1 MSTSGV
7 PGGEAVSLAPVV
19 PWHER
24 EHIGHV
30 VHFYAEDGFLLD
42 TLSRYVGTA
51 LGAGD
56 AAVVIATQEHRDGL
70 WTRLSGRGL
79 DLATAVQ
86 QGRYVALDAAET
98 LNRLLLDGWPDPSRF
113 QEVIGG
119 VLTQAASACEGP
131 SGRVAAF
138 GEMVALLWAQG
149 KVDEVV
155 RLEELWN
162 ELAKVHSFVL
172 RCAYPISSFFRAEHG
187 EPLLRICGQHS
198 GVIPGESY
206 TSLSSEDER
215 LRNITH
221 LQHKAQ
227 ALETERAQRE
237 EIQRSLQLRDSELT
251 DFLENALEGVQQ
263 VGADR
268 KILWANRALLQ
279 LLGYGPDEYINHSL
293 AEFHADPAAFEEFWE
308 KLMRRED
315 VFNFSA
321 DLRCKDGSVKH
332 VLLQSNGL
340 WEHGQ
345 FVRTRCF
352 VRDVTEQK
360 LAEQAL
366 RESEATLRATKDEL
380 ETQVEQ
386 RTAALRRLSAQVLS
400 LQDRER
406 RRIARELH
414 DSLGQYLTA
423 LKINVEILKSLPEQ
437 KHLWKES
444 EQLLDRCM
452 SEVRTLSY
460 LLHPPMMDEVGL
472 ASTARW
478 YVQGFGERS
487 GLKIKLQIPH
497 DLERLPDA
505 IELALF
511 RVLQEALTNV
521 HRHSRATTARVVIL
535 RDAEQVILEVSDNGR
550 GVPEPVLARFKESRA
565 LIGVGLT
572 GMRERMRELGGKL
585 ELKSDSKGTLL
596 RATIPVKLEIVEDAP
611 VPEQPVASPA
621 PGERNKR
628 SVPAE
633 A

>member
-7 PGGEAVSLAPVV
+7 PRSDVVSSVPVSE
-19 PWHER
+19 WHDNDC
-24 EHIGHV
+24 HV
-30 VHFYAEDGFLLD
+30 VHFYAEDGYLLD

-56 AAVVIATQEHRDGL
+56 SAVVIATRAHRDGL
-70 WTRLSGRGL
+70 WTRLSGRGF
-79 DLATAVQ
+79 DVHSAAQ
-86 QGRYVALDAAET
+86 RGRYVSLDAAET
-98 LNRLLLDGWPDPSRF
+98 LESFLVNGYPDQARF
-113 QEVIGG
+113 AEVIGD
-119 VLTQAASACEGP
+119 VLSGASMASENKC
-131 SGRVAAF
+131 GRVAAF

-149 KVDEVV
+149 KVDQVI

-162 ELAKVHSFVL
+162 DLAKVHSFSL
-172 RCAYPISSFFRAEHG
+172 RCAYPISSFFRAEDG
-187 EPLLRICGQHS
+187 DALLRICGQHS

-206 TSLSSEDER
+206 TSLASEDEK

-221 LQHKAQ
+221 LQQKAQ
-227 ALETERAQRE
+227 ALDTERAERQQI
-237 EIQRSLQLRDSELT
+237 EISLQVRESELA

-263 VGADR
+263 VGPEG
-268 KILWANRALLQ
+268 KILWANKALLQ
-279 LLGYGPDEYINHSL
+279 LLGYSAEEYVNRRL
-293 AEFHADPAAFEEFWE
+293 AEFHADAEVFDEFWG

-315 VFNFSA
+315 VCNFPA
-321 DLRCKDGSVKH
+321 DLRCKDGSLKH
-332 VLLQSNGL
+332 VLIQSNGV
-340 WEHGQ
+340 WQDGR

-360 LAEQAL
+360 RAEEAL
-366 RESEATLRATKDEL
+366 RESEASLRSTKETL
-380 ETQVEQ
+380 ETLVQQ
-386 RTAALRRLSAQVLS
+386 RTAALQRLSAQVLN

-423 LKINVEILKSLPEQ
+423 LKINIEILKSSPHLNELWEQ
-437 KHLWKES
+437 S
-444 EQLLDRCM
+444 EQLMQRCM

-460 LLHPPMMDEVGL
+460 LLYPPMMDEVGL

-487 GLKIKLQIPH
+487 GLDIKLQIPR

-521 HRHSRATTARVVIL
+521 HRHSRATSARVVIL
-535 RDAEQVILEVSDNGR
+535 RDAEQVILEVSDNGH
-550 GVPEPVLARFKESRA
+550 GIPKQVLRRFNESAA

-572 GMRERMRELGGKL
+572 GMREIGC
-585 ELKSDSKGTLL
+585 
-596 RATIPVKLEIVEDAP
+596 
-611 VPEQPVASPA
+611 
-621 PGERNKR
+621 
-628 SVPAE
+628 
-633 A
+633 